1 MLRAR
6 EEGEDGNRIS
16 EFSETQNVLAAKK
29 VAIELTQDSR
39 YTAQKGGDFTTQMA
53 IVLRS
58 PVISILQT
66 RTTDNNYSNFAR
78 SYNMRFYM

>member
-1 MLRAR
+1 MPFNLLVTPSGLGAR

-39 YTAQKGGDFTTQMA
+39 YTAQKGGDFTTFLGDRTA
-53 IVLRS
+53 ILCNPNS
-58 PVISILQT
+58 
-66 RTTDNNYSNFAR
+66 
-78 SYNMRFYM
+78 